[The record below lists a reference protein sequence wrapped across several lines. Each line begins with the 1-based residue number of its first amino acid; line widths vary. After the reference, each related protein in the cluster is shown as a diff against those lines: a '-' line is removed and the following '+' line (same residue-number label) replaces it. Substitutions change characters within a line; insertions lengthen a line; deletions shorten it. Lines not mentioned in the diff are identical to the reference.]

1 MGMSFWKKLKSLLPA
16 SKRQVRNLEEK
27 INKLEE
33 ENQKHIERYVGK
45 KFKAANLQIKHKFQN
60 TNHQIIN
67 LWNRFEQEGL
77 RELLNRQNDLLQ
89 KQNDMLKR
97 QNDMLQKQGEALAN
111 YNTALGQANQQ
122 LKSLQ
127 YIITLQDETLSFVS
141 ENNFGITKDKRS
153 RQLIIS
159 LTSYKKRIDTLPIV
173 LNRLLCQT
181 VKPDHIVLYLA
192 KDNFPLGEEELPE
205 RLLGMQ
211 NRGLEIK
218 WCEKDIKSYKKIIP
232 ALKDYPDDIIITV
245 DDDVF
250 YDLDLVEKLYNSYK
264 RFPDAVSAMRVH
276 RMKFDNE
283 NNLLLYSE
291 WQKEVSDVIGEPTM
305 SFFPTGVGGVLYPPH
320 CMHEE
325 VLNEDNFMKLCP
337 NADDV
342 WLKFMTVM
350 NNFPVVAVD
359 MLHELKYIPGTQEEC
374 LWKTNFY
381 ENDIQIKQFLDVY
394 NQFQK
399 DEPSLLECV
408 SCEENWIGSAKY
420 WEQRYKKGGNSGA
433 GSYNRLSEFK
443 ADILNAFVKEHDIDL
458 VVEWGHGDGNQLKL
472 AKYPKYIGFDISK
485 TAVDMCK
492 KMFAGDQTKEFV
504 WSGGE
509 DFECKVKGDLT
520 LSLDVI
526 YHLVEDEVFET
537 YMNRLFDTSRQYV
550 CIYSCNFDKNH
561 AEHVRCRKFT
571 TYIEEN
577 IKGWELIE
585 KVENKYPYDEA
596 DPDNTSWLDFYFY
609 KKVTMEE

>member
-1 MGMSFWKKLKSLLPA
+1 MSVKSFIKKIIPASSAKMDKYCKELKS
-16 SKRQVRNLEEK
+16 
-27 INKLEE
+27 
-33 ENQKHIERYVGK
+33 ENAEL
-45 KFKAANLQIKHKFQN
+45 KAMIMDLQEALKG
-60 TNHQIIN
+60 
-67 LWNRFEQEGL
+67 NR
-77 RELLNRQNDLLQ
+77 RELHDTHLDTQKIRAEVHSIHDNIQKVKTEVHDVHIDGQKIRMELHNEHEKVIDIKQDVYNLNKKTGELL
-89 KQNDMLKR
+89 M
-97 QNDMLQKQGEALAN
+97 N
-111 YNTALGQANQQ
+111 YNMVEKARFQRL
-122 LKSLQ
+122 
-127 YIITLQDETLSFVS
+127 ETLLVAD
-141 ENNFGITKDKRS
+141 NYGITKDKRD
-153 RQLIIS
+153 RKIIIS
-159 LTSYKKRIDTLPIV
+159 LTSYKKRIETLPIV
-173 LNRLLCQT
+173 LDRLLCQT

-205 RLLGMQ
+205 RLIGMQ
-211 NRGLEIK
+211 ARGLEIK
-218 WCEKDIKSYKKIIP
+218 WCEKDIKSYKKIVP

-245 DDDVF
+245 DDDIF

-264 RFPDAVSAMRVH
+264 RFPDAVSATRIH
-276 RMKFDNE
+276 RMRFDHE
-283 NNLLLYSE
+283 KNLLPYNE

-305 SFFPTGVGGVLYPPH
+305 SFFPTGAGGVLYPPH
-320 CMHEE
+320 SLHEE

-342 WLKFMTVM
+342 WLRFMAAM
-350 NNFPVVAVD
+350 NNIPVVAVE
-359 MLHELKYIPGTQEEC
+359 MLHGLKYIPGTQEEC
-374 LWKTNFY
+374 LWKTNVS

-394 NQFQK
+394 NQFQNG
-399 DEPSLLECV
+399 EPSLLERMF
-408 SCEENWIGSAKY
+408 SEENWIGSAKY

-472 AKYPKYIGFDISK
+472 AKYPKYIGFDVSK

-537 YMNRLFDTSRQYV
+537 YMNRLFDTSRKYV

-571 TYIEEN
+571 TYIDEN
-577 IKGWELIE
+577 INGWELIE
-585 KVENKYPYDEA
+585 KIENKYPYNEA
-596 DPDNTSWLDFYFY
+596 DPKNTSWSDFYFY